1 MAPVMKLTNKDFHG
15 AIIHVLSMLKDKE
28 TVNIIRIKMGILMFL
43 ERKQRF
49 GKKVRFSSPWLREAD
64 RCLQGTDQEVTG

>member
-15 AIIHVLSMLKDKE
+15 AVIHMFPMFKDKE
-28 TVNIIRIKMGILMFL
+28 TVNMTRIKMGILMFL

-49 GKKVRFSSPWLREAD
+49 AENV
-64 RCLQGTDQEVTG
+64 

>member
-15 AIIHVLSMLKDKE
+15 AIIHVLSMFKDKE

-49 GKKVRFSSPWLREAD
+49 AENL
-64 RCLQGTDQEVTG
+64 

>member
-49 GKKVRFSSPWLREAD
+49 AENL
-64 RCLQGTDQEVTG
+64 